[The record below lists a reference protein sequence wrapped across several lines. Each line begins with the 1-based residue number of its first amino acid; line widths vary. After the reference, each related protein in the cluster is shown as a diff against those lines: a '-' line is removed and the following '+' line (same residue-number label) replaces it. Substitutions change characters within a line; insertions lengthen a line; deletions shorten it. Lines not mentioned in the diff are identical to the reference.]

1 MSQKRSLSFFNR
13 KKEQLVVKPSAA
25 STDLAMKIIEKEI
38 ELEKSWDPK
47 VIHELMNLYS
57 KIIEQY
63 EQNNNPKYLDFQDR
77 MHKMLVRPQ
86 VISALQRLNCSR
98 RPSDSTGE
106 TSKSSKDLKHSKSL
120 KDPKLEMP
128 ETQSKTEDSSQPS
141 MSAEAKP
148 KLSIDK
154 ILLNPSKSSNALAA
168 RKAQAEQ
175 TRKTLAEKLTKNLSK
190 VKSFRNVECII
201 ERQSST
207 SRETAHKAVADFKSQ
222 ESGLERRK
230 ASRKLSAMARS
241 MTLNS
246 SNDFSRSSRCDI
258 SGTTEEN
265 NSSAKISN
273 LFEDHSVENFDN
285 FEKRLESIMEKN
297 YTERAMKI
305 AEIKIKYENQMEE
318 IRGTGDIMD
327 LVVRQMKVN
336 MQEEIQKVTTEFDA
350 RRKEEIRKLR
360 EFSG

>member
-13 KKEQLVVKPSAA
+13 KKEQLVPKPS
-25 STDLAMKIIEKEI
+25 SVTTDLAMKVLEKEI
-38 ELEKSWDPK
+38 ELEKTWDPK
-47 VIHELMNLYS
+47 LIHELMNLYS

-77 MHKMLVRPQ
+77 MHKMLVKPQ
-86 VISALQRLNCSR
+86 VISALQRINCPKTSTSHGVAMTKE
-98 RPSDSTGE
+98 PQNKDEKKKVDSNE
-106 TSKSSKDLKHSKSL
+106 DPSKSL
-120 KDPKLEMP
+120 AKP
-128 ETQSKTEDSSQPS
+128 ES
-141 MSAEAKP
+141 KP

-154 ILLNPSKSSNALAA
+154 ILLNPRPSNPLSV
-168 RKAQAEQ
+168 RKAQADL
-175 TRKTLAEKLTKNLSK
+175 TRKSLSDKLAQNLTKTKSMRK
-190 VKSFRNVECII
+190 VNCII

-230 ASRKLSAMARS
+230 ASRKLSAIARS
-241 MTLNS
+241 MTMNTS
-246 SNDFSRSSRCDI
+246 STNDFSRISKCDLSSIND
-258 SGTTEEN
+258 EN
-265 NSSAKISN
+265 CLSPKTMNF
-273 LFEDHSVENFDN
+273 FEDHSAENFDN
-285 FEKRLESIMEKN
+285 FEKKLERIMETN

-318 IRGTGDIMD
+318 ISGTGDIMD
-327 LVVRQMKVN
+327 MVVKQMKVN
-336 MQEEIQKVTTEFDA
+336 MHEEIGRVTAEFDA